1 MTKELNMEW
10 INELLKD
17 NNKEPNA
24 SNLPSIDW
32 IQSNKKFKKNFLAIS
47 SYS

>member
-24 SNLPSIDW
+24 SNLPSIEVCH
-32 IQSNKKFKKNFLAIS
+32 FPFVFRFLKSLKRI
-47 SYS
+47 